1 MLAEKYMTTFVTCFI
16 NLNED
21 VERTTLRFAQ
31 FAEIAKTG
39 INLCLYV
46 DAHNSMVADILIQY
60 TNVRLMRL
68 IRLRDSLAHRTV
80 FSSRT
85 PIRLPHTDNKE
96 KDTREYMILMNSKI
110 EFIKD
115 AMDQNPFSSSC
126 FAWIDFSIAKI
137 FDSREYIDLL
147 RDMGTNVPDHPFLAI
162 PGCWTKD
169 QCSESSILQSICWRF
184 CGGFFWG
191 DKQSLTY
198 FYELYYRYFPIF
210 IAKHHTLMW
219 EVNFWSWLE
228 MNNLWSPQWYL
239 ADHDDSMLRVP
250 CHITT
255 RSIFE
260 KSVVHDP
267 YDYPTFSAVTEN
279 GSLLGEFLPS
289 SASYIRYDGK
299 HLLNT
304 RFVNYNI
311 TDGRFQ
317 CHHENDII
325 VSKNMVTTL
334 DDNLRPLGFVIV
346 DDPPKSTGEDALCM
360 FNGIEDIRL
369 YEKEKKLHY
378 IGTSMSHCE
387 CDGECGTKNWIVSGV
402 YNHSEKK
409 MEVCRTLPSPSNSW
423 CEKNWIPDI
432 VDDEEFF
439 IYQWAP
445 MQIYDAAL
453 QLVQT
458 YRIENSIFAKLRGST
473 AFTRFG
479 DNLLGLAHFS
489 EGESVQRHYF
499 HVLLLMDGKTLQPLQ
514 YSEPFYFCEK
524 PGIEFCTGFA
534 IIDMKYQFWIS
545 VRDGSPRHVSVAID
559 SIPLCNRV
567 SVL

>member
-1 MLAEKYMTTFVTCFI
+1 MTTFVTCFI

-21 VERTTLRFAQ
+21 VARTTLRFAQ

-46 DAHNSMVADILIQY
+46 DAHDSMVADILRQY
-60 TNVRLMRL
+60 TNVRLMRF

-85 PIRLPHTDNKE
+85 PIRLPSTDNEE

-115 AMDQNPFSSSC
+115 AMDQNPFYSSC

-137 FDSREYIDLL
+137 LVSREYIDLL

-162 PGCWTKD
+162 PGCWTKE
-169 QCSESSILQSICWRF
+169 QCSESSILQSICWRY

-191 DKQSLTY
+191 DKQSLTH

-239 ADHDDSMLRVP
+239 ANHDDSIFRVP
-250 CHITT
+250 FHITT

-267 YDYPTFSAVTEN
+267 YDYPTFSVSMEN

-317 CHHENDII
+317 CHNENDII
-325 VSKNMVTTL
+325 MSRNMVTTL
-334 DDNLRPLGFVIV
+334 DENLRPLGFVIV
-346 DDPPKSTGEDALCM
+346 DDPPKSNGEDVLRM

-387 CDGECGTKNWIVSGV
+387 CDGEYGTKNWIVSGV
-402 YNHSEKK
+402 YNHVEKK
-409 MEVCRTLPSPSNSW
+409 MEVCRTLPSPNNSW
-423 CEKNWIPDI
+423 CEKNWIPVI

-445 MQIYDAAL
+445 MQIYNAAL
-453 QLVQT
+453 QHVQT
-458 YRIENSIFAKLRGST
+458 YRIKNSIFAKLRGST

-499 HVLLLMDGKTLQPLQ
+499 HVLVLIDGKTLQPLQ
-514 YSEPFYFCEK
+514 YSKPFYFCEK

-545 VRDGSPRHVSVAID
+545 VRDGSPKHVSVAID